1 MQDVPRHDAEVR
13 LDEEAHAQR
22 VEHEAE
28 VQLDETA
35 GQHPTRLPPTGLAF
49 HSQSDDSGGM
59 APRIVRP
66 ARRVGARELVPLL
79 AGWSQARGPGY
90 AALAERLRLLVLDG
104 RLPVDVVLPS
114 ERELAVALGTSR
126 TTTAGAYRA
135 LRESGFAA
143 AGQGAG
149 TWTALPGGDSARM
162 DDLPW
167 PVQTSGVAGT
177 ADGRGDMASAAPEAP
192 PQVHGAYAAAL
203 AELPRYLPGHGY
215 VSAGLPALRERVAAR
230 FTARGLATT
239 PEQVLVTSGAV
250 HGLRLVLDAL
260 LAPGDRV
267 LVESPSYPLA
277 LDAIRRAGGRPV
289 ALPVEARRLGRERR
303 AGRRPRHRGPRRLPH
318 ARLPQ
323 PDGPPHGRSDPAGP
337 SRRRSPGR
345 GARRSSTRRP
355 SISTCAARAP
365 RRCPLRSPRSVGTA
379 VTLGSASK
387 TFWGG
392 LRVGWVR
399 ADARLVKRLTLA
411 RAVDDLG
418 SPLVEQLATAHLL
431 DVADEVLSVRR
442 PELLGRSE
450 TLRAA
455 VARAPARVGRAEG
468 GRRALPLVPA
478 AGARQQRPRGD
489 CPRRRRDPHPRPPV
503 RAGRRLRGAAA
514 PAVRPASG
522 RARGGGRPD
531 RPGLARPHRRR
542 RPVHAGRGRRPRGV
556 TGQGD
561 RTAAV

>member
-1 MQDVPRHDAEVR
+1 M
-13 LDEEAHAQR
+13 
-22 VEHEAE
+22 
-28 VQLDETA
+28 
-35 GQHPTRLPPTGLAF
+35 
-49 HSQSDDSGGM
+49 
-59 APRIVRP
+59 
-66 ARRVGARELVPLL
+66 
-79 AGWSQARGPGY
+79 
-90 AALAERLRLLVLDG
+90 
-104 RLPVDVVLPS
+104 DVVLPS

-167 PVQTSGVAGT
+167 PVQTSGVAGS

-230 FTARGLATT
+230 FTARGLVTT

-289 ALPVEARRLGRERR
+289 ALPIEARGWDVSAALDAVRDTGARAAYLMPDFHNPTGRLMDAPTRRALAGALARAGCSAIVDETTVDLDLRR
-303 AGRRPRHRGPRRLPH
+303 AGAPPLP
-318 ARLPQ
+318 APF
-323 PDGPPHGRSDPAGP
+323 
-337 SRRRSPGR
+337 
-345 GARRSSTRRP
+345 
-355 SISTCAARAP
+355 AAFG
-365 RRCPLRSPRSVGTA
+365 GTA

-442 PELLGRSE
+442 PESS
-450 TLRAA
+450 
-455 VARAPARVGRAEG
+455 VGRRRCGPPSRSTCPG
-468 GRRALPLVPA
+468 GSRRGRPAGSSSGTGCRRPPA
-478 AGARQQRPRGD
+478 APS
-489 CPRRRRDPHPRPPV
+489 
-503 RAGRRLRGAAA
+503 RRLPA
-514 PAVRPASG
+514 P
-522 RARGGGRPD
+522 
-531 RPGLARPHRRR
+531 
-542 RPVHAGRGRRPRGV
+542 
-556 TGQGD
+556 
-561 RTAAV
+561 TA